1 MHIMCGCRCDNKA
14 QTLTKSSPGIH
25 YTDVQ
30 IFNVQVQK
38 SGKEE
43 FYKRKS
49 KLLNVVCRGLL
60 FEGKIMRTTRLIK
73 NFFPCG
79 RGRDWRFKIGEF
91 CWREKLRSAVRCS
104 ELFLGILSK
113 WHTVG
118 QV

>member
-1 MHIMCGCRCDNKA
+1 
-14 QTLTKSSPGIH
+14 
-25 YTDVQ
+25 
-30 IFNVQVQK
+30 
-38 SGKEE
+38 
-43 FYKRKS
+43 
-49 KLLNVVCRGLL
+49 
-60 FEGKIMRTTRLIK
+60 MRTTRLIK

-79 RGRDWRFKIGEF
+79 RGRNWRFKIVEF